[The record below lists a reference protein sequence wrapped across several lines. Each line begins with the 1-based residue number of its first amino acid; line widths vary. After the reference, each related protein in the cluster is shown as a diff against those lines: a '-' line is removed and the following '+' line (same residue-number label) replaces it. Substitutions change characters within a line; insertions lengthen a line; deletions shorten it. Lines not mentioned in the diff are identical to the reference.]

1 MSPYN
6 SLFKMF
12 DFFAGY
18 SDSLGLILAFI
29 CIIFKYNKID
39 SPSKRWIFLF
49 YLIFSFSTLSTTAL
63 IFLLQNNTWLYNSI
77 PFLIVVP
84 LFFFFQQLHD
94 SKYLLLTNKLFILI
108 YLSIAVIFWKFIFQ
122 TNLNPFFYMLFS
134 FYILFNSVGY
144 LNEEM
149 TSMRSQNVFAKT
161 EFWFITC
168 LFFYA
173 TICVIVWSL
182 FSYLQGNITAQ
193 KKYLHPYH
201 LWLYGHNLVLFIQC
215 FVFSIAI
222 FKTTKGK

>member
-1 MSPYN
+1 MREIHANYQ
-6 SLFKMF
+6 LFDIF
-12 DFFAGY
+12 TSY
-18 SDSLGLILAFI
+18 SDSLGLSILFFSLI
-29 CIIFKYNKID
+29 CNYGKINSSNKSWILFFYVIF
-39 SPSKRWIFLF
+39 FV
-49 YLIFSFSTLSTTAL
+49 STLITT
-63 IFLLQNNTWLYNSI
+63 LLNFFSETNNWMYNLLPI
-77 PFLIVVP
+77 LLTIP
-84 LFFFFQQLHD
+84 LFFFFNQLHD
-94 SKYLLLTNKLFILI
+94 SKILKLFNTLYVLVYLI
-108 YLSIAVIFWKFIFQ
+108 GAIIFWQNIFQ
-122 TNLNPFFYMLFS
+122 LYLNPFFYLLFS

-182 FSYLQGNITAQ
+182 FSYLQGNIVAQ
-193 KKYLHPYH
+193 KRYLHPFH
-201 LWLYGHNLVLFIQC
+201 LWLYGHNLVLFIQS